1 MHLGD
6 QPTNVDLKDI
16 DVIAKYIYN
25 CYGLHTFSGTSC
37 EALLLHQLFN
47 APNICLRTL
56 VLSVPRIGQHVKC
69 ACIQSGHL

>member
-37 EALLLHQLFN
+37 EALLLHQLLN
-47 APNICLRTL
+47 TPNICLRTL
-56 VLSVPRIGQHVKC
+56 VLSVPWIGQHVKC